1 MKWSLLHAQAL
12 SLQKELIP
20 FSFFRAI
27 SDYINHEYPFP
38 QLQENDQ
45 RRLKNTIEKDM
56 DSNSDRGTD
65 IRELNAVDEA
75 KQLQQVQINF
85 PTALE
90 YGIHELDVTLIRPT
104 NYTDDGYPIK
114 TRIGVIRSNTLTQI
128 GTLVH
133 DLVNEPFFKGV
144 SLNIRKIDEAI
155 EWIPVKE
162 IATQSKTRGVKSI
175 VMLVGVQ
182 TNQYPRALDIASKF
196 LPHGISVLIGGF
208 HVSGMLAM
216 IGLTADLRHAM
227 SKGITLVAGE
237 VEEGRLSVIVQDLL
251 KGQAKPLYNF
261 LNPTPNLLNVPL
273 PHITKDE
280 FENFASRFTT
290 IDTGRGCVFNCDFC
304 TIINVQGRTMR
315 YRNPKQ
321 VVEFVRQSYHEAGV
335 SHSFFTDDNTARNP
349 RWRDLFL
356 ELIRLR
362 EEEKIPFTFM
372 MQSDLAA
379 RKMPGGDFFELAAR
393 AGCNQVFFGVES
405 VNRENLRSKDK
416 FQNQVS
422 EYKDLMAHCHSL
434 GITCHAGYILGLPFD
449 TTASIKQDVAELQR
463 MMFDSASFYILS
475 PLPGSK
481 DHQRWWREGRWM
493 EKDLNTYDAAHV
505 AVKPERMSRDELM
518 EAYHQAWEQFYST
531 EHMVNVL
538 KIWNNDRYYYRERLS
553 FYAWYLY
560 ASRIEQ
566 LHPMNC
572 GFWTVRRRNDRRP
585 NLPKEAVIPFWL
597 NRTKVLTLRLWG
609 ILKLFFQLEEVWLRS
624 RPKNRIEEALYE
636 LISKTKQDI
645 VDWRDLSAK
654 ELAAFY
660 AKLSIEMPEIKV
672 PSIVHL
678 WFKKQNPFARA
689 FTRVSVQRVWHRW
702 YLYLWNPFKWVE
714 VWLFELVH
722 GVRFLFHLFYEE
734 LEKKPTPF
742 YDLSQK

>member
-1 MKWSLLHAQAL
+1 MKIHERMAREETTQFRDTQTD
-12 SLQKELIP
+12 LQ
-20 FSFFRAI
+20 
-27 SDYINHEYPFP
+27 
-38 QLQENDQ
+38 
-45 RRLKNTIEKDM
+45 T
-56 DSNSDRGTD
+56 
-65 IRELNAVDEA
+65 LN
-75 KQLQQVQINF
+75 
-85 PTALE
+85 E
-90 YGIHELDVTLIRPT
+90 YGVHEVDVTLIRPT

-133 DLVNEPFFKGV
+133 DFVNEPFFKGV
-144 SLNIRKIDEAI
+144 SLNTRKIDEAI
-155 EWIPVKE
+155 EWIPTKE
-162 IATQSKTRGVKSI
+162 IVNQSKAHGVKSI

-196 LPHGISVLIGGF
+196 LPHGIPVLIGGF

-216 IGLTADLRHAM
+216 IGLTADLRDAM

-237 VEEGRLSVIVQDLL
+237 VEEGRLLLIVKDVL
-251 KGQAKPLYNF
+251 KGQAQPLYNF

-315 YRNPKQ
+315 YRDPKQ
-321 VVEFVRQSYHEAGV
+321 VVQFIRQSYCESGV

-349 RWRDLFL
+349 RWRDLFS

-379 RKMPGGDFFELAAR
+379 QKMPGGDFFELASH

-422 EYKDLMAHCHSL
+422 EYKALTSHCHSL

-449 TTASIKQDVAELQR
+449 TPASIKQDVAELQR
-463 MMFDSASFYILS
+463 MMFDSVSFYILS

-481 DHQRWWREGRWM
+481 DHQRWWREKRWM
-493 EKDLNTYDAAHV
+493 EKDLNVYDAAHV

-518 EAYHQAWEQFYST
+518 EAY
-531 EHMVNVL
+531 
-538 KIWNNDRYYYRERLS
+538 LS
-553 FYAWYLY
+553 CMGT
-560 ASRIEQ
+560 I
-566 LHPMNC
+566 
-572 GFWTVRRRNDRRP
+572 
-585 NLPKEAVIPFWL
+585 
-597 NRTKVLTLRLWG
+597 
-609 ILKLFFQLEEVWLRS
+609 
-624 RPKNRIEEALYE
+624 
-636 LISKTKQDI
+636 
-645 VDWRDLSAK
+645 
-654 ELAAFY
+654 
-660 AKLSIEMPEIKV
+660 
-672 PSIVHL
+672 
-678 WFKKQNPFARA
+678 
-689 FTRVSVQRVWHRW
+689 
-702 YLYLWNPFKWVE
+702 
-714 VWLFELVH
+714 
-722 GVRFLFHLFYEE
+722 LFYRPHGQYFKTME
-734 LEKKPTPF
+734 
-742 YDLSQK
+742 